1 MRGKRFSQEQMIK
14 AIKLHEAGT
23 KVADICRE
31 MGIAEQ
37 TFYRWRAK
45 YSGIGVSEVKRMRAL
60 ESENSKL
67 KRLVAD
73 LMMDSLAL
81 KEALSKKW

>member
-45 YSGIGVSEVKRMRAL
+45 
-60 ESENSKL
+60 
-67 KRLVAD
+67 
-73 LMMDSLAL
+73 
-81 KEALSKKW
+81 